1 MPDVKNRGVKYVM
14 ENIVE
19 IDGKKFKLKANN
31 QTPFIYRRYF
41 RKDFFQEL
49 SRSFNGIP
57 THLNINDSTDRELIA
72 ENMNTTFF
80 YELVWV
86 LAKTANRKIPKMKE
100 WLQNVPEASI
110 LELAVDASDMVIP
123 LIKSVGKR

>member
-1 MPDVKNRGVKYVM
+1 M
-14 ENIVE
+14 ERVVE
-19 IDGKKFKLKANN
+19 IDGKEFKLKATN
-31 QTPFIYRRYF
+31 QTPFIYKRYF
-41 RKDFFQEL
+41 QKDFFQEL
-49 SRSFNGIP
+49 AKSFNHIP
-57 THLNINDSTDRELIA
+57 TNLNIDKGNDRELIA

-100 WLQNVPEASI
+100 WLQNVPESSI

-123 LIKSVGKR
+123 LVKRVGRR